1 MFDKD
6 QVRKSMLLQKSYFHD
21 LFSSNSL
28 TCGTILAS
36 GSILNLNTLIK
47 VLHFITIG
55 EIPLSNQAIERLTK
69 SRKAHFLHKKF
80 KQKKL
85 VRNLLN
91 SNRQE
96 KISVLVKVQKFL
108 PDLLERLVSLK
119 FASHILLLT
128 FFVST
133 VCLYPLQK
141 LLKFQNLQ
149 ILVQLNHHQL
159 WHQLPLQTLTT

>member
-128 FFVST
+128 FFAST
-133 VCLYPLQK
+133 VCL
-141 LLKFQNLQ
+141 
-149 ILVQLNHHQL
+149 
-159 WHQLPLQTLTT
+159 

>member
-108 PDLLERLVSLK
+108 PDLLESLFVPPPEVAEISK
-119 FASHILLLT
+119 PSNSGSAEPPPIVAST
-128 FFVST
+128 ST
-133 VCLYPLQK
+133 SNPD
-141 LLKFQNLQ
+141 NL
-149 ILVQLNHHQL
+149 IIE
-159 WHQLPLQTLTT
+159 